1 MEKRQYIQ
9 PQAHFY
15 AITPHVMHTA
25 SVQDFEEKTETI
37 IGDDDEE

>member
-1 MEKRQYIQ
+1 MKKQQYTQPTICIHAVRQ
-9 PQAHFY
+9 
-15 AITPHVMHTA
+15 HVMHTA